1 MTWTLL
7 GQAVLTLTTYV
18 WLGAAII
25 LSRRIHQAGHAA
37 LVLLSISSAMIA
49 AYSTVKLLVLTGLPA
64 ELLEK
69 FGFLGILGPILVGP
83 GLISWASWAV
93 RTIDRMDHLAH
104 TDNLTGLVN
113 RLGLQRSF
121 ARAVEST
128 ASERPFA
135 VMVMDLDRFKAVND
149 AKGHGYGDL
158 VLQRIAQALSEELRD
173 SDIIAR
179 QGGDEFVAV
188 IQWVDRAAAG
198 QVARRLKRRV
208 SELKVSGAINLSV
221 GVAMYPDDGRDLESL
236 MAVADARMYLDKRG
250 CGTPVDDVSP
260 YAQTGR

>member
-1 MTWTLL
+1 MTWVIL
-7 GQAVLTLTTYV
+7 GQAVLTLTTYG

-25 LSRRIHQAGHAA
+25 LSRKICQAGHAA

-49 AYSTVKLLVLTGLPA
+49 AYSTIKFLVFTGFPA
-64 ELLEK
+64 RLLET
-69 FGFLGILGPILVGP
+69 FGFLEILAPILMGP
-83 GLISWASWAV
+83 GLISWARWAI
-93 RTIDRMDHLAH
+93 RTIDRMDRLAH

-121 ARAVEST
+121 ARAVENT

-179 QGGDEFVAV
+179 QGGDEFIAV
-188 IQWVDRAAAG
+188 VQWVDRATAW

-208 SELKVSGAINLSV
+208 SELQVSGTVNLSV
-221 GVAMYPDDGRDLESL
+221 GVAMYPDDARDLESL

-250 CGTPVDDVSP
+250 CGTPADAISP